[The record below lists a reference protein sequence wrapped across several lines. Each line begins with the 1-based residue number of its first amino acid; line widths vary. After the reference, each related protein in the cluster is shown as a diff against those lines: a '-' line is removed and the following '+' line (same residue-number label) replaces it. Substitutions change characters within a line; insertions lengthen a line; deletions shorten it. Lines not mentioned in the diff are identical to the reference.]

1 MANEKT
7 WLETSKRY
15 KEHTLIII
23 MNIFKERMH
32 PNKYMN
38 ILLKV
43 WAGSLLA
50 LAILGLIGLL
60 HHICTNPESV
70 STATFGIFDTLG

>member
-7 WLETSKRY
+7 WLETPKRH
-15 KEHTLIII
+15 KGHTLTII

-60 HHICTNPESV
+60 HHICINPESV
-70 STATFGIFDTLG
+70 SNATFGIFDTLG